1 MPCAQRNDDMP
12 TDGNLFDSLPKNLPE
27 ELVENLVEHDGL
39 RLERIVSSGHVTP
52 AGKWYDQDSDEWVV
66 MLTGA
71 AQLSFDDSEEVLT
84 LKPGDYL
91 KIPAH
96 RRHRVDWTDPDA
108 PTVWLALHFRIP
120 Y

>member
-1 MPCAQRNDDMP
+1 MPA
-12 TDGNLFDSLPKNLPE
+12 DGNLFESLPERLSE
-27 ELVENLVEHDGL
+27 ELLEKLVEQDGL
-39 RLERIVSSGHVTP
+39 CLERIVSTGHATP
-52 AGKWYDQDSDEWVV
+52 EGEWYEQETDEWVV

-71 AQLSFDDSEEVLT
+71 ARLRFDDAEEVLT

-91 KIPAH
+91 LIAAG
-96 RRHRVDWTDPDA
+96 RRHRVDWTDSDS

>member
-1 MPCAQRNDDMP
+1 MP
-12 TDGNLFDSLPKNLPE
+12 TDGNLFESLPQKLPD
-27 ELVENLVEHDGL
+27 ELIENLVEDSGL
-39 RLERIVSSGHVTP
+39 RLERVVSTGHVTP
-52 AGKWYDQDSDEWVV
+52 EGQWYDQEADEWVV

-71 AQLSFDDSEEVLT
+71 AKLRLESPDEVLT
-84 LKPGDYL
+84 LQPGDYL

-96 RRHRVDWTDPDA
+96 RRHRVDWTDPNE